1 MGTTHDKNSELAG
14 LSDAERAA
22 LEEGDEKD
30 GEAKSEKEEVEGE
43 VEHEKA
49 EADVTATVAKA
60 GKDDTDGEGESE
72 QESTDI
78 SAKAPT
84 EDDKDEAATE
94 ETERPSVPPYVPPAV
109 ENYDAQINTIKDER
123 KALLTKFKDGEIDL
137 DVMLEKR
144 DELDEKRAALRDQQR
159 SHELLRDQNEH
170 DAKRTWEIEVSH
182 FQRAHQEYGI
192 DKDGK
197 PVDPVMFNALDG
209 LVKQLAADPANADK
223 PAHWF
228 LDEAHALIA
237 AKMQPPKPAAKEGAD
252 KPVIKPRKPDLS
264 VVPKTLADIPAAESE
279 KPATDE
285 FAHLD
290 KLNGMELEQAVARL
304 TPDQQARYANG

>member
-1 MGTTHDKNSELAG
+1 MGTKDSDDKDSELAG
-14 LSDAERAA
+14 LSDEERAS
-22 LEEGDEKD
+22 LEE
-30 GEAKSEKEEVEGE
+30 EAEGE
-43 VEHEKA
+43 VEQEKDEAAVAAKA
-49 EADVTATVAKA
+49 E
-60 GKDDTDGEGESE
+60 KDDTDTKAAATDTAKGGNDGETE
-72 QESTDI
+72 QEAA
-78 SAKAPT
+78 AKAT
-84 EDDKDEAATE
+84 TEEEDDATDEV
-94 ETERPSVPPYVPPAV
+94 ERPSVPPYVPPAV
-109 ENYDAQINTIKDER
+109 ENYDSQINAIKEER

-159 SHELLRDQNEH
+159 AHELLRDQSEH
-170 DAKRTWEIEVSH
+170 DAKRTWEIEVAH
-182 FQRAHQEYGI
+182 FQRAHQEYGL

-209 LVKQLAADPANADK
+209 LVKQLAADLANVDK

-237 AKMQPPKPAAKEGAD
+237 AKMQPPKPTAKEQTPKEGGD
-252 KPVIKPRKPDLS
+252 KTVVKSRKPDLS

-279 KPATDE
+279 RPATDE
-285 FAHLD
+285 FANLD
-290 KLNGMELEQAVARL
+290 KLSGMELEQAVARL